1 MTDTT
6 VEQGASPTD
15 PTVKQVLTIDIRA
28 KCGTV
33 DVDVEKLPIEV
44 YEYALKVGLEAII
57 NKVGM
62 SKIATGITKLTGKE
76 AETAKAKVVEQAQ
89 KNVAAL
95 YDGSIKGMGGKTKRA
110 GVVNTEALRLAKAM
124 VKELLRSNGYKI
136 SAFDAKELTAMA
148 KEVLAANPDIYKKA
162 EANLAERAATP
173 VKGFD
178 LKKMLGS
185 RADSEELKAKPKVP
199 PKPKAKGEKGPLSA
213 KQASL
218 VAPRAK
224 PEAGHKPTAH

>member
-6 VEQGASPTD
+6 VANDATPPTE
-15 PTVKQVLTIDIRA
+15 KKIFTIEVRG

-33 DVDVEKLPIEV
+33 DVDPDDLPIDV
-44 YEYALKVGLEAII
+44 YEYALKAGLEAII

-62 SKIATGITKLTGKE
+62 SKIAAGITKLSGK
-76 AETAKAKVVEQAQ
+76 AADDAKAKVLEQAR
-89 KNVAAL
+89 KNVADL
-95 YDGSIKGMGGKTKRA
+95 KNGTIKGLRSSTKRA
-110 GVVNTEALRLAKAM
+110 GAVNTEALRLAKAM
-124 VKELLRSNGYKI
+124 AKQVLRDNGYKI

-148 KEVLAANPDIYKKA
+148 KEVLAGNPDIYKKA

-178 LKKMLGS
+178 LKKMLGA
-185 RADSEELKAKPKVP
+185 RADSEELKAKPKAP
-199 PKPKAKGEKGPLSA
+199 PKKAKGEKGTLSA
-213 KQASL
+213 KQAGM

-224 PEAGHKPTAH
+224 PAAGSPTAH